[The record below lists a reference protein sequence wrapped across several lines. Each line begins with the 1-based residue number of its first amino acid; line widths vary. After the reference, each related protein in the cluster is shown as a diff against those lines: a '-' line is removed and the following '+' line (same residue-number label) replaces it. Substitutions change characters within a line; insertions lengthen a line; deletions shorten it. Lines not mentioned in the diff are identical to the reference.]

1 MADDIEAR
9 LELVGRLPAVG
20 MEIKSLPVLE
30 EEAVS
35 AVIDLHAADEV
46 AEHVE
51 VDIDA
56 DDGDELALD
65 VDGHD
70 VADHADTIIV
80 IDVRCRPQG
89 PLLTQGLI
97 IPVRPARVSFT
108 IGHDGGNG
116 LGHKIMTRILAGIP
130 EAVRPV
136 GQVFIVMEV
145 IALDAVDA
153 GGCIIKRP
161 SDHSFQPISFGF
173 ITQVLGIFDFMLD
186 GMADIVDDVFGL
198 HENRIQCRTDVDG
211 PASEGLGGDFRL
223 AAVDEEDA
231 EAAEDQGQRQGDA
244 ADDGQKAGPYSLHH
258 ERVPPL
264 CS

>member
-1 MADDIEAR
+1 
-9 LELVGRLPAVG
+9 
-20 MEIKSLPVLE
+20 MEIEGLPVLE

-35 AVIDLHAADEV
+35 AVVDLHAADDIT
-46 AEHVE
+46 EHVE

-70 VADHADTIIV
+70 VADHADAIIV

-97 IPVRPARVSFT
+97 IPVRLARVGFPVRL
-108 IGHDGGNG
+108 DGGNG

-136 GQVFIVMEV
+136 GQVFIIMEV

-153 GGCIIKRP
+153 GYSIIKRP
-161 SDHSFQPISFGF
+161 ADHGFQPVAVGF

-198 HENRIQCRTDVDG
+198 HENRIQRRTGVDG

-258 ERVPPL
+258 ERAPPL

>member
-1 MADDIEAR
+1 
-9 LELVGRLPAVG
+9 

-35 AVIDLHAADEV
+35 AVIDLHIADEV

-65 VDGHD
+65 EDGHD
-70 VADHADTIIV
+70 VADHADAIIV
-80 IDVRCRPQG
+80 IDVRRRPQG

-97 IPVRPARVSFT
+97 IPVRLARVGFPVRL
-108 IGHDGGNG
+108 DGGNG

-130 EAVRPV
+130 EAVRPA
-136 GQVFIVMEV
+136 GQVFIIMEV
-145 IALDAVDA
+145 IALDTVDT

-161 SDHSFQPISFGF
+161 SKHGFQPVAVGLV
-173 ITQVLGIFDFMLD
+173 TQVFRVLDFMFD
-186 GMADIVDDVFGL
+186 SVADVVDDVFGL
-198 HENRIQCRTDVDG
+198 HENRVQRHTGVDG
-211 PASEGLGGDFRL
+211 PAVEGLGGDFRL

-244 ADDGQKAGPYSLHH
+244 TDDGQKAGPYGLHH
-258 ERVPPL
+258 ERAPPL